1 MAFAAGIK
9 KQLYHRK
16 TLIYLSQ
23 GWLESSVHVERCGSG
38 TWTGAGGISAVGMD
52 SCDAGEQDF
61 SHKTGKQTTALAEG
75 EKGIQNV
82 SFQTEINL
90 KK

>member
-16 TLIYLSQ
+16 TLIYLLQ
-23 GWLESSVHVERCGSG
+23 GWPESSVHVERCGSG
-38 TWTGAGGISAVGMD
+38 TWMGAGGTSAVGMD
-52 SCDAGEQDF
+52 FCDAGEQDL
-61 SHKTGKQTTALAEG
+61 SHKKGKQSTVLAEG
-75 EKGIQNV
+75 EKGTQNV